1 MAEFSYYGVGVGE
14 EIVAYGYSAI
24 DDYVGQEDG
33 VVSDH
38 YVFVDYYVGADV
50 RVLA

>member
-1 MAEFSYYGVGVGE
+1 MAEFPDYGVGVGE

-33 VVSDH
+33 VVSDNG
-38 YVFVDYYVGADV
+38 VFVDDYVGAEM